1 MKKNFQFVDFPI
13 PPRRNHFRLIIISE
27 IIIVVS
33 YGLMGGRRRGIYSL
47 RMDSGLMGNAWYQGT
62 QKIFIIC
69 PVRAVSRNCERPS
82 FLPSRFSKKRREYI
96 ISMGHRSCCGMEL
109 WKFMYQEI
117 VNSRCWPRLST
128 SVSFSYISCG
138 NIISLSISLS
148 LSLKKKKMVFSNLI
162 LNFYT
167 RLDNG

>member
-69 PVRAVSRNCERPS
+69 PVRAVSRNCGRPS
-82 FLPSRFSKKRREYI
+82 FPSLKILKEKTRIYYFYGTPILLRDGIMEIYVSGNCKFALLATIIDERIFFLYFVWKHYFSF
-96 ISMGHRSCCGMEL
+96 H
-109 WKFMYQEI
+109 
-117 VNSRCWPRLST
+117 
-128 SVSFSYISCG
+128 
-138 NIISLSISLS
+138 LS
-148 LSLKKKKMVFSNLI
+148 LSFSEKKKDGF
-162 LNFYT
+162 
-167 RLDNG
+167 

>member
-33 YGLMGGRRRGIYSL
+33 YGLMGRRRRGIYSL

-69 PVRAVSRNCERPS
+69 PVRAVSRNCGRPS
-82 FLPSRFSKKRREYI
+82 LFPRFSKKRREYI

-138 NIISLSISLS
+138 NIISLS
-148 LSLKKKKMVFSNLI
+148 LSLKGKKMVTF
-162 LNFYT
+162 
-167 RLDNG
+167 